1 MYPTSADEN
10 DGEDWADYDYDE
22 MVPMVIVMSVVA
34 MVMFK
39 SVQFFLW
46 IFIRESTI
54 LGQSMMMV
62 PMVIAMPVVVMVMLK
77 SVQLNTTPRKR
88 KGPGPWLLC

>member
-10 DGEDWADYDYDE
+10 DGEDWADYDYGE
-22 MVPMVIVMSVVA
+22 MVPVVIVMSVVA

-39 SVQFFLW
+39 SVQFFYEYL
-46 IFIRESTI
+46 
-54 LGQSMMMV
+54 LGKVRSWDNQMMMV

-77 SVQLNTTPRKR
+77 SVQLKTTPRKR
-88 KGPGPWLLC
+88 KGFGPWLLC